1 MKKIV
6 WKANNSN
13 LKRKKYKKNKINKLF
28 LYKCLLILVLIF
40 SFFLSKYLHG
50 NLTSTFPQTSINQ
63 IKIAFYCNSIKY
75 GGVERV
81 ISILLKFLSKE
92 ILFKFYL
99 ITISGRLSDEYE
111 LPGNI
116 MRIFLKYEKI
126 NIIQAVEKENIDIL
140 IYNFYNRG
148 EIENLNRLNKTKVIY
163 FNHSSYFL
171 WLLFHRQYHIE
182 QSVYQTYKS
191 CKYIISLIPVET
203 DYLFKIW
210 GLKSIFINNPSTY
223 EYDSIIPSNLT
234 QKNIIMIGRAEDSS
248 KRFELGIKIMK
259 SIVQELPDYK
269 MKIISER
276 NYRIESLIKSLNLE
290 NNIEMVGYKK
300 NPESYYKNSCLH
312 IFPSLCDTY
321 PTVITEAKIF
331 GIPTVICGLD
341 YLALAKKGTIIV
353 FDDDPDIIAKEAIKI
368 LKDDNYRK
376 KLGEEARKS
385 MKSIN
390 NKIIAEKWKNI
401 LLSVYEGVDQ
411 STFYKKFTDESK
423 KMREEEAIT
432 ILNNQLNLMKK
443 RNSRY
448 NSVTLEKLKSYS
460 LF

>member
-1 MKKIV
+1 M
-6 WKANNSN
+6 NT
-13 LKRKKYKKNKINKLF
+13 KRDKINKLF

-50 NLTSTFPQTSINQ
+50 NLTSTFPQASINQ

-81 ISILLKFLSKE
+81 TSILLKLLSKE
-92 ILFKFYL
+92 IFFKFYL
-99 ITISGRLSDEYE
+99 ITIIGRLSGEYD
-111 LPGNI
+111 LPENI
-116 MRIFLKYEKI
+116 IRIFLKNENI
-126 NIIQAVEKENIDIL
+126 NIIQAVKKENIDIL
-140 IYNFYNRG
+140 IYNFYNRE
-148 EIENLNRLNKTKVIY
+148 EIENLNRLKKTKVIF

-171 WLLFHRQYHIE
+171 WLLFYRQYHIE

-210 GLKSIFINNPSTY
+210 GLKSIFVNNPSTY
-223 EYDSIIPSNLT
+223 EYDSIIPSDLT

-248 KRFELGIKIMK
+248 KRFDLGIKIMK
-259 SIVQELPDYK
+259 YIVQELPDYK

-276 NYRIESLIKSLNLE
+276 NHRLESLIKSINLE

-353 FDDDPDIIAKEAIKI
+353 FDDDPDIIAKEVIKI

>member
-1 MKKIV
+1 
-6 WKANNSN
+6 
-13 LKRKKYKKNKINKLF
+13 
-28 LYKCLLILVLIF
+28 
-40 SFFLSKYLHG
+40 
-50 NLTSTFPQTSINQ
+50 
-63 IKIAFYCNSIKY
+63 
-75 GGVERV
+75 
-81 ISILLKFLSKE
+81 
-92 ILFKFYL
+92 
-99 ITISGRLSDEYE
+99 
-111 LPGNI
+111 
-116 MRIFLKYEKI
+116 
-126 NIIQAVEKENIDIL
+126 
-140 IYNFYNRG
+140 
-148 EIENLNRLNKTKVIY
+148 
-163 FNHSSYFL
+163 
-171 WLLFHRQYHIE
+171 
-182 QSVYQTYKS
+182 
-191 CKYIISLIPVET
+191 
-203 DYLFKIW
+203 
-210 GLKSIFINNPSTY
+210 
-223 EYDSIIPSNLT
+223 
-234 QKNIIMIGRAEDSS
+234 MIGRAEDSS

>member
-1 MKKIV
+1 
-6 WKANNSN
+6 
-13 LKRKKYKKNKINKLF
+13 
-28 LYKCLLILVLIF
+28 
-40 SFFLSKYLHG
+40 
-50 NLTSTFPQTSINQ
+50 
-63 IKIAFYCNSIKY
+63 
-75 GGVERV
+75 
-81 ISILLKFLSKE
+81 
-92 ILFKFYL
+92 
-99 ITISGRLSDEYE
+99 

-148 EIENLNRLNKTKVIY
+148 EIEKLNRLKKTKVIY

-171 WLLFHRQYHIE
+171 WVLFMRQYHIE
-182 QSVYQTYKS
+182 QSIYQTYKN

-223 EYDSIIPSNLT
+223 EYDSITPSDLT

-276 NYRIESLIKSLNLE
+276 NHRLESLIKSINLE

-300 NPESYYKNSCLH
+300 DPEAYYKNSCLH

-321 PTVITEAKIF
+321 PTVLTEAKIF

-411 STFYKKFTDESK
+411 STFYQKFTDESK

-448 NSVTLEKLKSYS
+448 NSVTLENLKSYS